1 MTQNTTN
8 NMMDNYFNSD
18 PTNFDET
25 PFHLITTD
33 HPYMATLGLSTFSTG
48 TLYRWWNKK
57 DGEGKHVNHRHF
69 SSVAGM
75 PSPHDL
81 LLGTDTASNTDK
93 SSDIGKG
100 QFAFQP
106 WRKSGWIVGGSLST
120 DAGKYVQSY
129 ADGGH
134 TSQWTFAQAGNNEA
148 GRPRAYNYAQVDLG
162 KYDNKFFNPDMSLG
176 IEFEH
181 PDGQGGQEMVSF
193 IGIEPIT
200 NIIVLN
206 DYVNKLELD
215 TVDKSTWSQEQF
227 AQTEFIL
234 DIQSSKEG
242 YVEWSGYVPFKIN
255 LHDGDDTKFE
265 CDKPEWVK
273 YRLYLHP
280 NSAPRSTR
288 RGIAMAKP
296 TFAGPPVDSL
306 GRKYQFKEDGRFSA
320 FPEGSKAAEV
330 VAELDMTFNEYTGKW
345 EAGSK
350 QMIGVVTQQ
359 IEPAQTVSSAR
370 LRNLQP
376 EEMLRNPNDPNS
388 HIIWGSGGAFPLN
401 MQNGNPM
408 QWTPNYAQSSE
419 VDEDGKFSILCPE
432 ESDEKASLRVFNAS
446 AKAHEVDQYVLLNQI
461 DGLWFAIDFPSGIP
475 GPTGVIAGFDGLWD
489 FSYFATNVVH
499 YFKTDM
505 NTRVNPSDVEKG
517 LHEAYYA
524 HDFYQHPIGGPAG
537 WSRATPIPGA
547 PVMNGAI
554 NEALLEGG
562 YHQFSSFD
570 MMDQQIGGTRIT
582 AVGNTAAA
590 NAYGITNPVE
600 GPNGETVESD
610 HNGYATGPF
619 FGCLF
624 PDGYDSQDIAMFRAD
639 RTFVG
644 KPTIADSG
652 LVATPLGPK
661 WQSTVTSWKSLR
673 GGTGFV
679 YFHKTGIEKDGRPF
693 NDGLARQDYKNGFVD
708 PATGGLI
715 PMFND
720 SDTSLSQLPAD
731 IALNAAPFNPE
742 NGQPLT
748 CLHMISE
755 IYNNA
760 TGIIAGA
767 EGWVFKEKVKELFTK
782 GKNWLYRKHDDD
794 DTSVGIKPFTES
806 SCFDFKPVRPNRI
819 MFRPL
824 KVEAYSQFCEPQ
836 YDAAIA
842 ATNDRQHFSQMAAE
856 TMTSHFRP
864 ASKRSYDREF
874 SRDADMTALNP
885 GGGFGVWPPVGIAA
899 PPTPF
904 TENAFGGPGMPPVAP
919 THGMGMDGTIYHL
932 YNSRWGLQ
940 LNIDIPATFNAGEPG
955 WINRLNFHTNPL
967 ASLPHSRR
975 FHQNAWGFVDN
986 RNSWMH
992 GQAADMGDAFL
1003 GIVGSNQG
1011 SNPSWRHYRTA
1022 SAGAVGVIG
1031 AIATCTANSKIRFES
1046 VCKLGIRSYNFPV
1059 TVAAGITQQPSWGTG
1074 NGYRDFETTNLFVK
1088 VYHAWPREQT
1098 IYDPRYYAV
1107 HHFNPGIG
1115 DKTETLDPESFVT
1128 DTERRV
1134 TSTPQ
1139 RDPTNLGNVEYFPY
1153 DVDDW
1158 KYAFLDAQEPS
1169 SLQKHPFVLADP
1181 YDETVAA
1188 NIPLAALLGSRFY
1201 ATRVNHSDGS
1211 FPGVVDSSKIC
1222 ETIQAWAWNIWHLP
1236 GFTRRA
1242 KLLPF
1247 KWLQRQVM
1255 IPKIRVELPF
1265 FDIAASSGV
1274 SPDPAMRD
1282 IAEIYRTGG
1291 YAVLRD
1297 GPQNVNPL
1305 DADYGFYPTKIV
1317 PFFDKTKPVGSQ
1329 YRTFDPMANP
1339 DTEDVLAIV
1348 GNPGIKYALG
1358 DTFLTNQQGN
1368 LTADIRDE
1376 PHPYGDKAMIKA
1388 IKPSFRPGTNP
1399 GLAGDSFSINGAIE
1413 AFEVVLQGYNFG
1425 HEGFAIVEEA
1435 YSFVD
1440 SAGNAQTR
1448 DAVPVTNFSM
1458 GHMFLDG
1465 GDPAYFGQPT
1475 VNGTGF
1481 DFRVIRGEVDYIFG
1495 TDKKPEIATSA
1506 DLNRISIKSETRGT
1520 SAAGDPHYTPL
1531 TDTYDIELDI
1541 TNPNDTSRVVRGW
1554 QRNED
1559 YSRLANKYD
1568 LFFHFHNDISMTFM
1582 TNQNKVGA
1590 HGPAIND
1597 EQYIDLTITTT

>member
-25 PFHLITTD
+25 PFHVITTD

-48 TLYRWWNKK
+48 TLYRWWNQK
-57 DGEGKHVNHRHF
+57 DGQGLYKNHRHF
-69 SSVAGM
+69 SSIAFDEA
-75 PSPHDL
+75 PHES
-81 LLGTDTASNTDK
+81 LLGTNAFDPVDGSFADK
-93 SSDIGKG
+93 TSKIGKG
-100 QFAFQP
+100 QFAFQA
-106 WRKSGWIVGGSLST
+106 WRKTNAAG
-120 DAGKYVQSY
+120 AGKFTDRY

-134 TSQWTFAQAGNNEA
+134 TSPWTFAQAGNNEA
-148 GRPRAYNYAQVDLG
+148 GQPRAYNYAQVNLG
-162 KYDNKFFNPDMSLG
+162 KYDDTFFKPDMSLG
-176 IEFEH
+176 VKFEI
-181 PDGQGGQEMVSF
+181 PNGQGGQEDVPF
-193 IGIEPIT
+193 IGTEPIT

-206 DYVNKLELD
+206 DYVNKLELE
-215 TVDKSTWSQEQF
+215 TIDKSTWTQEQF
-227 AQTEFIL
+227 AQSEFIL

-242 YVEWSGYVPFKIN
+242 YVEWSGYVPFRIN
-255 LHDGDDTKFE
+255 LHDRDNTNFK

-280 NSAPRSTR
+280 NSAPKSTR

-320 FPEGSKAAEV
+320 FPEGSRAAEV
-330 VAELDMTFNEYTGKW
+330 VGELDMTFNEYTGKW

-388 HIIWGSGGAFPLN
+388 HIIWGSGAAFPLN

-475 GPTGVIAGFDGLWD
+475 GATGVIAGFDGLWD

-570 MMDQQIGGTRIT
+570 MMDNQIGGTRIT
-582 AVGNTAAA
+582 AVGNTEAA

-600 GPNGETVESD
+600 GPNGENVESD
-610 HNGYATGPF
+610 YNGHATGPF

-624 PDGYDSQDIAMFRAD
+624 PDGYNSEDIATFRAD

-652 LVATPLGPK
+652 LNVTLLGDK
-661 WQSTVTSWKSLR
+661 WQSVGESHRSIR

-693 NDGLARQDYKNGFVD
+693 NDGLARQDYKKGFVD

-767 EGWVFKEKVKELFTK
+767 EGWVFKEKVKDLFTK
-782 GKNWLYRKHDDD
+782 GKNWLYRKYDDD
-794 DTSVGIKPFTES
+794 DASVGIKPFTES
-806 SCFDFKPVRPNRI
+806 SCFDFEPVRPNRI

-874 SRDADMTALNP
+874 TRDADMTANNP

-904 TENAFGGPGMPPVAP
+904 TENAFGVPPVAP

-975 FHQNAWGFVDN
+975 FHENVWGFVDN

-1031 AIATCTANSKIRFES
+1031 AVATCTANSKISFES

-1059 TVAAGITQQPSWGTG
+1059 TAAGITQQPAWGTG

-1107 HHFNPGIG
+1107 HHFSAGILE
-1115 DKTETLDPESFVT
+1115 KTVNADPESFVNE
-1128 DTERRV
+1128 TEY
-1134 TSTPQ
+1134 SIHSQ
-1139 RDPTNLGNVEYFPY
+1139 RDSLPFSPTQGTIQTYTYECDL
-1153 DVDDW
+1153 W
-1158 KYAFLDAQEPS
+1158 KYAWIDAQEPC
-1169 SLQKHPFVLADP
+1169 SLQSNPDLPAP
-1181 YDETVAA
+1181 GVAA
-1188 NIPLAALLGSRFY
+1188 NLPSAALWGSRFY
-1201 ATRVNHSDGS
+1201 ATRVNHSQGFGS
-1211 FPGVVDSSKIC
+1211 VNSSEIC
-1222 ETIQAWAWNIWHLP
+1222 EPLDGLYWNIWHFP
-1236 GFTRRA
+1236 SFTRRA

-1255 IPKIRVELPF
+1255 IPKIRVELPL
-1265 FDIAASSGV
+1265 FDSTL
-1274 SPDPAMRD
+1274 PLTPAD
-1282 IAEIYRTGG
+1282 AIIDEIYKEGG

-1297 GPQNVNPL
+1297 GPQNVDPA
-1305 DADYGFYPTKIV
+1305 DPDYGFYPTKIV

-1329 YRTFDPMANP
+1329 HRTFDPMKNP

-1348 GNPGIKYALG
+1348 RNPGIKYAFY
-1358 DTFLTNQQGN
+1358 DTFLTYHDNNNTTRLLDTPLG
-1368 LTADIRDE
+1368 
-1376 PHPYGDKAMIKA
+1376 PYVHNAMIKVIPA
-1388 IKPSFRPGTNP
+1388 SYRAVPYFGRGH
-1399 GLAGDSFSINGAIE
+1399 IE
-1413 AFEVVLQGYNFG
+1413 AFEVVMQGYGFG
-1425 HEGFAIVEEA
+1425 NKQFAVVEEEF
-1435 YSFVD
+1435 SFTD
-1440 SAGNAQTR
+1440 SAGIVQTR
-1448 DAVPVTNFSM
+1448 PAVPVSRDSRGQSFQ
-1458 GHMFLDG
+1458 DG
-1465 GDPAYFGQPT
+1465 GSQPT
-1475 VNGTGF
+1475 VAGTGF
-1481 DFRVIRGEVDYIFG
+1481 DFMVIRGDVDYVFG

-1520 SAAGDPHYTPL
+1520 SAVGAPHYIPF
-1531 TDTYDIELDI
+1531 TDTLDVDLDI
-1541 TNPNDTSRVVRGW
+1541 TNKSPND
-1554 QRNED
+1554 
-1559 YSRLANKYD
+1559 KYD